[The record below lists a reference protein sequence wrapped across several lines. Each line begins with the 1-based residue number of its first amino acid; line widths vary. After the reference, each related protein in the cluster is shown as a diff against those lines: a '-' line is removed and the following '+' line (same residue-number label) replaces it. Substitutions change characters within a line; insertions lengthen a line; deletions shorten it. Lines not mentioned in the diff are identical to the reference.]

1 MRRSR
6 ALLALSLATL
16 LGVAGCDE
24 TASFDNGQQTPDAN
38 VGGMGGEGGAP
49 GGEGGMG
56 GEGGDV
62 GGMGGDGGAGGVG
75 GVGGVG
81 GMGGVGGDVG
91 GMGGMGGLG
100 GEGGMGGVE
109 QPDPTLCTEADPPV
123 VCSDD
128 LQLRQFCCN
137 YDIIFCRAPTPQ
149 DGCEEPQC
157 EGDADCPGA
166 YCYQPGN
173 PAENRCVECLDDN
186 NCPENFSCGPNKIC
200 VQTEFVENVESCM
213 ECHNGSDSNDYAG
226 NGINNPHPFPGA
238 SNVTCSQCHG
248 GNPRGQGKINS
259 HVPPPPA
266 IGNRE
271 QQINNP
277 ESYFNRLTLVGIDK
291 LEPATYG
298 SNPDTGQPWSNLD
311 YIQFVNPGDLRV
323 VEAGRGCGD
332 AGCHDNGHG
341 EWVPRSIIATT
352 TGIFSGTRF
361 TMGVENR
368 IAANRGRDKDGD
380 SLADSAPRRVENPNY
395 QAAVRRVGEVSYV
408 NEQPELAQYNG
419 AMRDNAVYDAN
430 QLANHIIN
438 ENQDRARPNRV
449 RTGSPL
455 ETLVDEQVSITCGNC
470 HLGNAGANN
479 RFADFRSSGCTSC
492 HMEYSYDGRSRS
504 QDPHVDKREPLNP
517 DAIDANLA
525 ERPHVEA
532 HMIRNVAKVLPNGAF
547 ARGISDRA
555 CVGCHQGSN
564 RTVLQYWGIRM
575 DQNADVVNN
584 FQYPANPQNFATTEN
599 DTRLYDPAVNNATF
613 NGRNFNQHLLTE
625 DYDGDNRDDTPAD
638 IHYER
643 GMGCIDCHGSRDLHG
658 GTEGDPSSGK
668 IPSRQN
674 QTVAITCESCHGWT
688 DRYAE
693 TADCFTY
700 DGRQAQCATDNE
712 GNPMR
717 HVTRDDQD
725 NYWLISRVDQ
735 TRHYVPQ
742 TRDVVVQNQNKRHPI
757 NQQLIYSPNASYAM
771 GRADGSALTGL
782 GPRQAD
788 PLIGQNFS
796 HLDTM
801 DCSSC
806 HASWTNNC
814 IGCHLKT
821 EYEADPGQYFF
832 SNITGERI
840 LLKEA
845 NADFVY
851 QNPLAMYLGV
861 NSRGKITQISP
872 AEKWF
877 FRYEDFNNN
886 ESDVFAFSDRLGEG
900 NNPFKNG
907 GNAFPALNHNQ
918 MAAHSTRGKVS
929 DTQEGPRYCV
939 SCHLNVDQLN
949 NFGDEYA
956 EFLDVYANNDFANL
970 DFDLL
975 QEHIGQNTGNQL
987 NSPIWVH
994 MVAGRG
1000 SGLFLFDATGCPVN
1014 PLDANDNRQYCPDGA
1029 PADNFDAN
1037 NVVYDLDRIVEFT
1050 GIPNSSSIH
1059 PRTVGFNVGTRRDG
1073 ATNPEM
1079 AGPLPGRTIQLLTD
1093 PNIGVVLDSWFDA
1106 DGAPQG
1112 NADNFLQ

>member
-1 MRRSR
+1 MQKGLRRSR
-6 ALLALSLATL
+6 PLIALCLATL
-16 LGVAGCDE
+16 FGVAGCEGDE
-24 TASFDNGQQTPDAN
+24 ASFGPGGQGGNGGEGGTPVGGEGGVGGE
-38 VGGMGGEGGAP
+38 VGGMGGGPVGGV
-49 GGEGGMG
+49 GGE
-56 GEGGDV
+56 V
-62 GGMGGDGGAGGVG
+62 GGMGGGPVGGEGGVG
-75 GVGGVG
+75 GEPMPDMGVG
-81 GMGGVGGDVG
+81 GMPGPGYTPED
-91 GMGGMGGLG
+91 
-100 GEGGMGGVE
+100 
-109 QPDPTLCTEADPPV
+109 CTNADPPV

-128 LQLRQFCCN
+128 LQLRQYCCN

-157 EGDADCPGA
+157 ETDEECPGA
-166 YCYQPGN
+166 YCYQDQGT
-173 PAENRCVECLDDN
+173 CVECLEDEQCPDN
-186 NCPENFSCGPNKIC
+186 YSCGPNKIC
-200 VQTEFVENVESCM
+200 IQTEFVENVESCM
-213 ECHNGSDSNDYAG
+213 ECHNGSDSNDYSG

-238 SNVTCSQCHG
+238 ANVTCSQCHG
-248 GNPRGQGKINS
+248 GNPLGQGKIDS
-259 HVPPPPA
+259 HVPTHPA
-266 IGNRE
+266 IGDRL
-271 QQINNP
+271 QQQQNP
-277 ESYFNRLTLVGIDK
+277 ESYFNRLTLSGLDK
-291 LEPATYG
+291 LQPSSYGENPA
-298 SNPDTGQPWSNLD
+298 TGQPWTNLD
-311 YIQFVNPGDLRV
+311 YIQFINPGDLRV
-323 VEAGRGCGD
+323 VAAGRGCGD
-332 AGCHDNGHG
+332 AGCHADGHG
-341 EWVPRSIIATT
+341 EWVPRSVIATT
-352 TGIFSGTRF
+352 NGIFSSTRF
-361 TMGVENR
+361 TVGVENR
-368 IAANRGRDKDGD
+368 IAENRGRDKDGD

-395 QAAVRRVGEVSYV
+395 QPAVRRVGEVAYLQ
-408 NEQPELAQYNG
+408 EQPESAQYNG
-419 AMRDNAVYDAN
+419 PMRDNGIYNAN
-430 QLANHIIN
+430 TLNEHIIN

-449 RTGSPL
+449 RYGSPL
-455 ETLVDEQVSITCGNC
+455 ETLIDEQVNITCGDC
-470 HLGNAGANN
+470 HLYSAGANN
-479 RFADFRSSGCTSC
+479 RFADFRSSGCTAC

-504 QDPHVDKREPLNP
+504 QDPHVNKLEPADP
-517 DAIDANLA
+517 DAIAA
-525 ERPHVEA
+525 PERPHVEA
-532 HMIRNVAKVLPNGAF
+532 HMIRNVAKVLPDNSF

-575 DQNADVVNN
+575 DQNADVVNE
-584 FQYPANPQNFATTEN
+584 FQYPANPQNFTTTAQ
-599 DTRLYDPAVNNATF
+599 DSRLYDPAVANNTF
-613 NGRNFNQHLLTE
+613 NGRNANQHLLTE
-625 DYDGDNRDDTPAD
+625 DYDGDNRDDTPPD

-668 IPSRQN
+668 IQSREN
-674 QTVAITCESCHGWT
+674 QSVAISCESCHGWT

-693 TADCFTY
+693 TVDCFTY
-700 DGRQAQCATDNE
+700 EGRQAQCATDTE

-717 HVTRDDQD
+717 HVTKDAQD
-725 NYWLISRVDQ
+725 NFWLISRVDQ
-735 TRHYVPQ
+735 SRHYIPQ
-742 TRDVVVQNQNKRHPI
+742 TRDVVVQNQNKRHPL

-771 GRADGSALTGL
+771 GRADGSNLSGL

-788 PLIGQNFS
+788 PLVGQNFS

-814 IGCHLKT
+814 IGCHLKN
-821 EYEADPGQYFF
+821 EYEADPAQYFF

-840 LLKEA
+840 LLKQA

-851 QNPLAMYLGV
+851 QNPLSMYLGV

-872 AEKWF
+872 AEKMF
-877 FRYEDFNNN
+877 YRYEDYNNN

-907 GNAFPALNHNQ
+907 GNAFPALNQNQ
-918 MAAHSTRGKVS
+918 MAPHSIRGKVT
-929 DTQEGPRYCV
+929 DTNEGPRYCV
-939 SCHLNVDQLN
+939 SCHLNDDALN

-956 EFLDVYANNDFANL
+956 DFLDVYANNDFANL

-1000 SGLFLFDATGCPVN
+1000 TGLFLFDATGCPVN

-1029 PADNFDAN
+1029 PADNFDPN

-1050 GIPNSSSIH
+1050 GIPNSSSAH

-1106 DGAPQG
+1106 NGIPQG
-1112 NADNFLQ
+1112 NAANFLQ